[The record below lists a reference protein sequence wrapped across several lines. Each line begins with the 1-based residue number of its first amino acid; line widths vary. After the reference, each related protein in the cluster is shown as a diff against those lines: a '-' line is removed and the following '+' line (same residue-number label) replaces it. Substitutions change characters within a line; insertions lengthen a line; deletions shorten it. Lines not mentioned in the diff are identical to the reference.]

1 MSREYVILVNQAG
14 EHLGLAEKMQAH
26 RDGRLHLAFSVL
38 LYRQTASGK
47 EYLLQQRALTKY
59 HSGGLWTNTCC
70 SHPRDGESL
79 QQAAIRRLGEE
90 MGIREVAQFEQ
101 VARFIYRAELDN
113 DLTEHELDYVLV
125 AETSDLHIVPNP
137 EEVMACRWWP
147 QAELTA
153 CLDSQPEQFTAW
165 FSQVYHKV
173 LAALK

>member
-26 RDGRLHLAFSVL
+26 RDGSLHLAFSVL
-38 LYRQTASGK
+38 LYRRTESGL
-47 EYLLQQRALTKY
+47 EFLLQQRALTKY

-79 QQAAIRRLGEE
+79 QQAAIRRLSEE
-90 MGIREVAQFEQ
+90 MGIRGVAQFEQ

-125 AETSDLHIVPNP
+125 AEASELNIVPNP
-137 EEVMACRWWP
+137 QEVMACRWWP
-147 QAELTA
+147 QAELSA
-153 CLDSQPEQFTAW
+153 CLDSNPERFTAW

-173 LAALK
+173 LASLR